1 MRGGPDTTARYDRS
15 VCVVKLQPDGEPACE
30 PAANR
35 IRRSVLVAC
44 LCSSL
49 VRARTRQTTLQSAL
63 QMLQVNSEEIDATT
77 VHVFVHLRRVHQ
89 ITYTIQ
95 YLYT

>member
-49 VRARTRQTTLQSAL
+49 GHAPGK
-63 QMLQVNSEEIDATT
+63 
-77 VHVFVHLRRVHQ
+77 RRYSLHSKCSK
-89 ITYTIQ
+89 
-95 YLYT
+95 